1 MYASFLR
8 RGPQRKKKT
17 CSFAPAIT
25 VISLAE
31 GISILREKD
40 LALDRITPDQG
51 QIEITEY
58 LKIAI
63 NRADACY
70 RNLRLVLSILSI
82 AQGVY
87 RALVSATRASPDDGI
102 SAYSR
107 LTPHNGTAPDDGV
120 VQD

>member
-8 RGPQRKKKT
+8 RGPKRKRKRALLPLPSRLFHLRK
-17 CSFAPAIT
+17 A
-25 VISLAE
+25 
-31 GISILREKD
+31 SILTEKD
-40 LALDRITPDQG
+40 LALARITPDQG
-51 QIEITEY
+51 QIEITKY

-63 NRADACY
+63 NRAGACY
-70 RNLRLVLSILSI
+70 RNLRLVLSILSV

-107 LTPHNGTAPDDGV
+107 LTPHYGTAPDDGV